1 MSSRSRTDAHRLS
14 TLLLLAAVVALVLI
28 VAGAVGSTVL
38 ELLPG
43 ELAPPAVAEAPAP

>member
-1 MSSRSRTDAHRLS
+1 MSSRSDGVRLS
-14 TLLLLAAVVALVLI
+14 SLLLLGAIVVLVIL

>member
-1 MSSRSRTDAHRLS
+1 MSSRTDAHRLS
-14 TLLLLAAVVALVLI
+14 TLLLLGAVVVLVVL

-43 ELAPPAVAEAPAP
+43 ELAPPAVAGEPG

>member
-1 MSSRSRTDAHRLS
+1 MSSRSDGVRLS
-14 TLLLLAAVVALVLI
+14 SLLLLAAIVVLVIL